1 MSLKAKKFR
10 ELLTSSNLE
19 FLCEAHNGLSAKIVE
34 EAGFKAIW
42 GSGLT
47 ISAQYGVRD
56 NNEASWTQV
65 LDNLEFMSDATD
77 IPILLDGDTGY
88 GNFNNFQ
95 RLVKK
100 LEQRDIAAVCI
111 EDKIFP
117 KTNSFISGEKQQLAD
132 IDEFAGKI
140 SAGKD
145 AQTDDAFSIIAR
157 VEAFIA
163 GWGLDEA
170 MKRAEAYH
178 KAGADGILIHSA
190 LSNPEE
196 ILAFK
201 KEWGNRS
208 PVVIVPTK
216 YYSTPTE
223 VFKEKD
229 ISIII
234 WANHILRS
242 SITSMQQTTKLIFQE
257 ENLHNV
263 EDQVAS
269 VGEIFRLRGAS
280 ELQDSE
286 DKYLP
291 SSSSGTTAIILAASR
306 GKELGTLTEDKPKA
320 MIEAAGKPIISRI
333 INAYN
338 SSGIKS
344 IFVVRGYRPEAFN
357 LPNIS
362 YCDNEDYGTSGEVLS
377 LSIALSEIDKD
388 QDIIISYGD
397 VLFKKYVSLMLLED
411 SSDFSIVADTNWKH
425 NSDGTRES
433 DFVKCTERPSRES
446 LGKPVNLVSVN
457 SGLLPADGDT
467 DAEWMGMLKV
477 KSDNRE
483 FFLQKVEEIIKANS
497 KAQIPDLINTILDSK
512 KNVNVI
518 YTSGHWIDIDSLE
531 DLMKASYF

>member
-1 MSLKAKKFR
+1 MSSKAKKFKA
-10 ELLTSSNLE
+10 LLSSNNLE
-19 FLCEAHNGLSAKIVE
+19 YLCEAHNGISAKIVE

-65 LDNLEFMSDATD
+65 LDNLEFMSDATS
-77 IPILLDGDTGY
+77 IPIMLDGDTGY

-95 RLVKK
+95 RLVQK

-132 IDEFAGKI
+132 IEEFAGKI

-145 AQTDDAFSIIAR
+145 AQIDKDFSIIAR

-178 KAGADGILIHSA
+178 AAGADGILIHSA
-190 LSNPEE
+190 LSNPDE

-201 KEWGNRS
+201 DEWGDRS

-223 VFKEKD
+223 VFKENNF
-229 ISIII
+229 SLII

-242 SITSMQQTTKLIFQE
+242 SISSMQETAKLIFE
-257 ENLHNV
+257 DENLHNV

-269 VGEIFRLRGAS
+269 VKEIFRLQGAND
-280 ELQDSE
+280 LQTSE

-291 SSSSGTTAIILAASR
+291 TSSSGTTAIILAASR
-306 GKELGTLTEDKPKA
+306 GKELGALTENKPKA
-320 MIEAAGKPIISRI
+320 MIEAAGKTVISRI
-333 INAYN
+333 VNSYN

-344 IFVVRGYRPEAFN
+344 IFVVRGYKPESFD
-357 LPNIS
+357 LPNIT
-362 YCDNEDYGTSGEVLS
+362 YCDNDDYEQSGEVFS
-377 LSIALSEIDKD
+377 LLQALKKVDRD
-388 QDIIISYGD
+388 QDLIVSYGD

-411 SSDFSIVADTNWKH
+411 DSSFSIVADTNWREGLDA
-425 NSDGTRES
+425 NRES
-433 DFVKCTERPSRES
+433 DFIECSEKSSRES
-446 LGKPVNLVSVN
+446 LGIPIDLITIGND
-457 SGLLPADGDT
+457 LPAET
-467 DAEWMGMLKV
+467 VNAEWMGMLKIR
-477 KSDNRE
+477 SGEQE
-483 FFLQKVEEIIKANS
+483 FFLKKAHEIIKTDIN
-497 KAQIPDLINTILDSK
+497 AQIPDLINLILNSNK
-512 KNVNVI
+512 KVNVI